1 MVSTINNNL
10 VNISKVA
17 IYCRVSSEEQKQG
30 KTINSQIQ
38 ELEDFARASNYKI
51 IERYIDDGW
60 SGGLLERPAL
70 DRLRDAASKG
80 LFEAV
85 LINDVDR
92 LSREVLHLG
101 IIKKDLE
108 KKGAKLIFK
117 KLPHTEDPMSNFM
130 INMLGSFAEFER
142 QMIADRVRRG
152 KKYKVEVRNLIMGN
166 TPPYGYDYVPKTKEK
181 EGFYEINKKEAEIVK
196 TMFNWVV
203 KDGLS
208 ERRVVKRLYE
218 LKISS
223 RKRSAWGGSSVHRVL
238 TNSTYIGIT
247 YWNKHKSVE
256 SEDFTAR
263 ISYKKQNKD
272 RRILRSKDEWIQIRL
287 PDQLK
292 IINEDA
298 FYAAQLQLKRNKWYA
313 KRNNNTNFYLLTGLV
328 WCGQCGYRCAGTP
341 CHGKLYYRCTNRL
354 RMFPRPS
361 KCKAGFT
368 GANKFDEIVWNA
380 VVNAIQNPALIL
392 KQVEKFEEK
401 QKEEPSQ
408 TEKEIEETEKR
419 LKNLAI
425 EEERLFE
432 AYRKQVIEIG
442 QFEREMG
449 KVNAEKNQL
458 NLVLK
463 NLKNK
468 EISRFLKKETAKSI
482 QEYCQSFKEKL
493 YQFTPKER
501 QTFLRLLLEKVIIEN
516 KKARILGVIPLN
528 KSLQSNNIPGNTRFL
543 ASSGNIALQPINR
556 YEHNTTFKFELE
568 VKL

>member
-10 VNISKVA
+10 ANINRVA

-38 ELEDFARASNYKI
+38 ELEDFAIASNYKI

-117 KLPHTEDPMSNFM
+117 KLPNTEGPMSNFM

-166 TPPYGYDYVPKTKEK
+166 TPPYGYDYIPKTKEK
-181 EGFYEINKKEAEIVK
+181 EGFYKINKKEAEIVK
-196 TMFNWVV
+196 TMFNLVV

-208 ERRVVKRLYE
+208 ERRAVKRLYE

-223 RKRSAWGGSSVHRVL
+223 RKHSAWGGSSVHRVL

-256 SEDFTAR
+256 CDDFTAR
-263 ISYKKQNKD
+263 INYKKQNKD
-272 RRILRSKDEWIQIRL
+272 RRILRSRDEWIQIRL

-292 IINEDA
+292 IIDEKT
-298 FYAAQLQLKRNKWYA
+298 FYAAQLQIKRNKWYA
-313 KRNNNTNFYLLTGLV
+313 KRNNTTNFYLLTGLV

-354 RMFPRPS
+354 RMFPKPS

-401 QKEEPSQ
+401 QKEGPSQ
-408 TEKEIEETEKR
+408 TEKEIEGAEKR

-442 QFEREMG
+442 QLEREMS

-458 NLVLK
+458 NLALK

-468 EISRFLKKETAKSI
+468 EILQFPKKETAKSI

-493 YQFTPKER
+493 SQFTPKER

-516 KKARILGVIPLN
+516 KRARILGVIPLN
-528 KSLQSNNIPGNTRFL
+528 KSLQSNNIPGNTSFP
-543 ASSGNIALQPINR
+543 ASTGNIALQPINR
-556 YEHNTTFKFELE
+556 HAHNTAFKFELE